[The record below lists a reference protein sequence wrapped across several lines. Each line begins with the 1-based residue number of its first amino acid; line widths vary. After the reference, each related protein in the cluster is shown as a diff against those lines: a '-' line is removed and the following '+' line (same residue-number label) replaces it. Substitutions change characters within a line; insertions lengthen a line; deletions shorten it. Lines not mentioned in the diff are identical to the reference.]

1 MMRASSLP
9 YPMRPSA
16 ASPSASASLTLSR
29 TAADAGRPLA
39 GITVL
44 DFGQV
49 YQGPYATLLIRA
61 RSATVIR
68 RRCQQLIEAKTK
80 GLTIKPAGR
89 VNAIAGHRFD
99 GRPERSFCV
108 SPLTPQFRRF

>member
-1 MMRASSLP
+1 MPTGAN
-9 YPMRPSA
+9 
-16 ASPSASASLTLSR
+16 
-29 TAADAGRPLA
+29 RPLA

-89 VNAIAGHRFD
+89 VNAIAGHRFN
-99 GRPERSFCV
+99 GRPERSLAQEPSAPEQKAAKCRAEYQRLLDGLDRALIIEPV
-108 SPLTPQFRRF
+108 R